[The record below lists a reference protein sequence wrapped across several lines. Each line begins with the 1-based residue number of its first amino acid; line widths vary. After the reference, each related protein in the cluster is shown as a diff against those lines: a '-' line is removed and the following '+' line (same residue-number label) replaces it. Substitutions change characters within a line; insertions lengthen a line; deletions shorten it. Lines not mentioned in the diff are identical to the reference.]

1 MNVLRVLLRLV
12 WWAGLLLLAAGVLL
26 IAAWLP
32 FNLQDAAPKARP
44 AELQLPAP
52 RVPDERNAAYA
63 MVGLLAEAGRDP
75 AAAGRATWAAQK
87 TWMALPPA
95 QRASAAQARD
105 AAASNALG
113 KTLAAPKG
121 APLMCDGQRSTC
133 DAEWLAA
140 GEALARQRAG
150 FGAIGERCDKLVDG
164 PFEFEELMPPGLGVD
179 APIMPWS
186 PMSDCSRWFRSGAL
200 AALARGQREEALT
213 QLRRADRLHRQL
225 WDGARTLIAHMVA
238 TRLARNTYDTMAAA
252 ALREP
257 ALADAMAPWLAAPLD
272 TRVGARRWMVF
283 EANFQRGVV
292 DEFGPNAGSAL
303 AFSESPF
310 ATLGGSPAGQA
321 VSWLSSRGIGFH
333 AERTR
338 QRIDEIWLR
347 KIGTLQYVWPAILAG
362 AAVEHRTQT
371 QLAPWARL
379 KWRNT
384 FGEALIDVAEAAYG
398 GYYARHADHELH
410 REATSLVLALQRQ
423 RVAPAQREATAR
435 KLPGVSDVLKERMSW
450 SADGRILTVRPWQS
464 ETPGS
469 VYDPRRDAI
478 GFTWP

>member
-1 MNVLRVLLRLV
+1 MNVLRVVLRLV
-12 WWAGLLLLAAGVLL
+12 WWAALLLLAAGVLL
-26 IAAWLP
+26 AVAWLP
-32 FNLQDAAPKARP
+32 FNLQDTVPKPRP

-63 MVGLLAEAGRDP
+63 AAGLLAEAGRDP
-75 AAAGRATWAAQK
+75 AAAGRAMWAAHK
-87 TWMALPPA
+87 TWGALPPA

-105 AAASNALG
+105 AGANAAMG

-121 APLMCDGQRSTC
+121 APLICEGQRSTC
-133 DAEWLAA
+133 DADWLAV

-150 FGAIGERCDKLVDG
+150 FGAIGERCDRLVDG
-164 PFEFEELMPPGLGVD
+164 PFEFEELLPPGLGVD

-225 WDGARTLIAHMVA
+225 WEGARTLIGHMVV

-257 ALADAMAPWLAAPLD
+257 ALAEAMAPWLASPLD
-272 TRVGARRWMVF
+272 TRAGARRWMIV
-283 EANFQRGVV
+283 EANFQRGMV
-292 DEFGPNAGSAL
+292 DEFRSSAAGVL
-303 AFSESPF
+303 AVSESPL
-310 ATLGGSPAGQA
+310 APLGSSPAGQA
-321 VSWLSSRGIGFH
+321 VSWLGSRGIGFH

-338 QRIDEIWLR
+338 QRIDETWLR
-347 KIGTLQYVWPAILAG
+347 KIGTLQYVWPAVLAG
-362 AAVEHRTQT
+362 AAVEQRAQG
-371 QLAPWARL
+371 QVAPWARL

-384 FGEALIDVAEAAYG
+384 FGEALIDAAEAAYG
-398 GYYARHADHELH
+398 GYFARHADHELH
-410 REATSLVLALQRQ
+410 RDATALVLALQRQ
-423 RVAPAQREATAR
+423 RVTPAQREQAAR

-450 SADGRILTVRPWQS
+450 SADGRVLTVRPWQS

-478 GFTWP
+478 TFTWP